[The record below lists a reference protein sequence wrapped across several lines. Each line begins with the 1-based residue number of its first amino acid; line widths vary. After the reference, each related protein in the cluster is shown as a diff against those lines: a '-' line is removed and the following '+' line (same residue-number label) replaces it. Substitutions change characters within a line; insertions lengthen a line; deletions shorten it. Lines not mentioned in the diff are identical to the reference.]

1 MMMLFFGVPFEGD
14 KRGRGIDKTK
24 VLAGLSLN
32 QKGHPLCLKMEVF
45 PDVKGKTIVE
55 FANRT
60 IATGSAIS
68 SDAYKSYKAL
78 AEAELEYQHKPQ
90 KFNPTEDPD
99 HLHWLHTVISNAK
112 AFIAGTFHGL
122 DPKHL
127 QAYLSEF
134 CYRFNRKDF
143 KGHLFNRL
151 LSCCA
156 STHTFT
162 CSALTA

>member
-1 MMMLFFGVPFEGD
+1 
-14 KRGRGIDKTK
+14 
-24 VLAGLSLN
+24 
-32 QKGHPLCLKMEVF
+32 MEVI
-45 PDVKGKTIVE
+45 PDVKGEMIVE

-60 IATGSAIS
+60 IAPGSVIS

-112 AFIAGTFHGL
+112 AFIAGTYHGL

-134 CYRFNRKDF
+134 CYRFNRRGF
-143 KGHLFNRL
+143 
-151 LSCCA
+151 
-156 STHTFT
+156 
-162 CSALTA
+162 